1 MNDNFYITGGTL
13 PLDSDSYVTRQAD
26 TELLDGLR
34 RGEFCYVLNTRQMG
48 KSSLMVRTAH
58 SLRQEG
64 CRVIVLDLTAI
75 GQNLTVEQWYFGLV
89 ARIGQ
94 QTDTEDELFAFW
106 AERREMG
113 PMQKFVEALR
123 HVLLKPGKAE
133 ETGGATCDR
142 LVLFVDEI
150 DAVRS
155 LSFSTDEFFAG
166 IRECYNRRASDPAFN
181 ALTFCLLGV
190 ATPSDLIQ
198 DTRVSPFNIGR
209 RIELRDFTDAEAE
222 PLAAGLTG
230 THREQGTGNREQ
242 GGEKREYDA
251 YLAEIT
257 PRALRLLR
265 RILHWTNGHPYMT
278 QRLCRAVAESLA
290 KEAESGEG
298 DELDD
303 QARVDS
309 LCQTLFLSKTARES
323 DDNLTFARNRL
334 LRSEVDLAALL
345 ELYLQA
351 LGGRRTPDDETN
363 PLRGVL
369 RLSGVVT
376 AEKGALKLRNRIYA
390 QVFDK
395 AWAMEQMPGAELRRQ
410 KRAYRRGILRSAA
423 VFGSLAMVI
432 GALLFVAVG
441 NSRRARRAEKE
452 AVTQTEAAARLLY
465 DADINLTQ
473 RQWESKNFT
482 QFSALLD
489 ETKES
494 KSRGFEW
501 DYWNRL
507 RNEYAP
513 PLPMTGPRWLT
524 LISPDGL
531 SLAELSQDETA
542 PDKARLTVRDRVT
555 GAARFSVLSKPVRV
569 PVDYAPDS
577 GRLLLTS
584 GRTMEIRD
592 AQNGLL
598 LQTIPA
604 RRAEITAC
612 HFTADGKGV
621 FVADAGGMLAL
632 WDCAAEKIQ
641 WERKIAGGN
650 VYDMAVCGARLA
662 TRSDTASVQEFLSV
676 DRRATAGVWDAKT
689 GKEIYRNERDFAIGS
704 IAFSPDGAI
713 LAGRARS
720 SGLCLLDWRVGKMVK
735 TPDNRLPSLA
745 DLHFSPDGRRL
756 LASYIGSV
764 CLYDV
769 PTGRRLSVLLDRVN
783 GIPDIRLSPDGRFG
797 LYLGDDSK
805 IHFLSLT
812 PQSPFRVLRPPIAA
826 QRQGARSQDKA
837 QGQPPLWRIHYSP
850 DGSEVATASSDGAVR
865 LWDAGT
871 GRLRRTLPGLS
882 KRIRATTAVFSHD
895 GRRIAV
901 GADDGAVS
909 LWDLRSGRRLF
920 RFRTQGKAVNKTQ
933 GEAPSV
939 NDLCFT
945 PDDRQLLTAGNDA
958 MVKIWDLPPDG
969 RAAPFLHST
978 LAGHVKE
985 VESVALSPDGETIL
999 TGGDD
1004 LKAMLWERRSGR
1016 PLKTFPAP
1024 REVWGAAF
1032 SPDGRRIAVSNLSNT
1047 VEIWDVAAG
1056 KQMSR
1061 LVGHQHWVTDVVFS
1075 PDGRRI
1081 LTGSKD
1087 NTAKLWDAET
1097 GRELLTLRGH
1107 RRQVI
1112 GVAFS
1117 PNGRQI
1123 ATASAD
1129 GDARLWDAD
1138 ARPPE
1143 K

>member
-1 MNDNFYITGGTL
+1 MNDKFYITGGTL

-26 TELLDGLR
+26 AELLDGLR

-58 SLRQEG
+58 HLRQEG

-133 ETGGATCDR
+133 ETGGATCNS

-230 THREQGTGNREQ
+230 
-242 GGEKREYDA
+242 KREEKGKREEEEGKGKDRTEDRGQDA

-290 KEAESGEG
+290 KEAETGAG

-303 QARVDS
+303 QARVDA

-351 LGGRRTPDDETN
+351 LGGRRTPDDETS

-369 RLSGVVT
+369 RLSGVVA

-410 KRAYRRGILRSAA
+410 KRAYRRGILRGAA
-423 VFGSLAMVI
+423 VFGSVALVI

-452 AVTQTEAAARLLY
+452 AVTQTEAASRLLY

-473 RQWESKNFT
+473 GQWEAKNFT
-482 QFSALLD
+482 QFSDLLD
-489 ETKES
+489 GTKES
-494 KSRGFEW
+494 KARGFEW

-513 PLPMTGPRWLT
+513 PLPMTGPRWNT

-531 SLAELSQDETA
+531 SLAELSQDAAA
-542 PDKARLTVRDRVT
+542 PGKSRLTVRDRVT
-555 GAARFSVLSKPVRV
+555 GAARFTVFAKLARDPM
-569 PVDYAPDS
+569 DYAPDS
-577 GRLLLTS
+577 GRLLLTN
-584 GRTMEIRD
+584 GRTLEIFD
-592 AQNGLL
+592 AQNGRL
-598 LQTIPA
+598 LQTLPA

-621 FVADAGGMLAL
+621 FVADAGGTLAL
-632 WDCAAEKIQ
+632 WNCAAEKIR
-641 WERKIAGGN
+641 WERKIPDSN
-650 VYDMAVCGARLA
+650 VYEMAVCGARLA
-662 TRSDTASVQEFLSV
+662 THSNTARSENPINGDVRTTA
-676 DRRATAGVWDAKT
+676 RVWNAQT
-689 GKEIYRNERDFAIGS
+689 GKEIYRNERDFERGA
-704 IAFSPDGAI
+704 IAFSPDGGL
-713 LAGRARS
+713 LAGESRK
-720 SGLCLLDWRVGKMVK
+720 GKICLIDWRAGKTRWTQNH
-735 TPDNRLPSLA
+735 TPWGLN

-756 LASYIGSV
+756 LASGSGSV
-764 CLYDV
+764 CHL
-769 PTGRRLSVLLDRVN
+769 
-783 GIPDIRLSPDGRFG
+783 
-797 LYLGDDSK
+797 
-805 IHFLSLT
+805 
-812 PQSPFRVLRPPIAA
+812 
-826 QRQGARSQDKA
+826 
-837 QGQPPLWRIHYSP
+837 
-850 DGSEVATASSDGAVR
+850 
-865 LWDAGT
+865 
-871 GRLRRTLPGLS
+871 
-882 KRIRATTAVFSHD
+882 
-895 GRRIAV
+895 
-901 GADDGAVS
+901 
-909 LWDLRSGRRLF
+909 
-920 RFRTQGKAVNKTQ
+920 
-933 GEAPSV
+933 
-939 NDLCFT
+939 
-945 PDDRQLLTAGNDA
+945 
-958 MVKIWDLPPDG
+958 
-969 RAAPFLHST
+969 
-978 LAGHVKE
+978 
-985 VESVALSPDGETIL
+985 
-999 TGGDD
+999 
-1004 LKAMLWERRSGR
+1004 
-1016 PLKTFPAP
+1016 
-1024 REVWGAAF
+1024 
-1032 SPDGRRIAVSNLSNT
+1032 
-1047 VEIWDVAAG
+1047 
-1056 KQMSR
+1056 
-1061 LVGHQHWVTDVVFS
+1061 
-1075 PDGRRI
+1075 
-1081 LTGSKD
+1081 
-1087 NTAKLWDAET
+1087 
-1097 GRELLTLRGH
+1097 
-1107 RRQVI
+1107 
-1112 GVAFS
+1112 
-1117 PNGRQI
+1117 
-1123 ATASAD
+1123 
-1129 GDARLWDAD
+1129 
-1138 ARPPE
+1138 
-1143 K
+1143 